1 MTVNDAISKL
11 RVMLGAATEEVKEV
25 KMDEHEGEDKKE
37 VKMAE
42 AQLVDGTEVYTEG
55 ELQAGAI
62 LFVRAGEG
70 ASEDPFAPEG
80 KHQTTDGLLI
90 TVGESGEITNVE
102 EASGEEESV
111 SEAEESF
118 EEEEEVIVKEK
129 DFDVEGLLEGIA
141 GMLEPYTEEIK
152 ELKEELSVLTSRFN
166 EVADE
171 PAAKKVSNTF
181 SQEKINKQSTSEAR
195 FERLVALRKSRK

>member
-25 KMDEHEGEDKKE
+25 VET
-37 VKMAE
+37 KMAE
-42 AQLVDGTEVYTEG
+42 ATLVDGTEVYTEG

-80 KHQTTDGLLI
+80 KHETTDGLLI
-90 TVGESGEITNVE
+90 TVGESGEITNIE
-102 EASGEEESV
+102 EKSGAEEDV
-111 SEAEESF
+111 REAEDTF

-129 DFDVEGLLEGIA
+129 DFDVEGMLEGIA
-141 GMLEPYTEEIK
+141 TMLEPYRDEIK

-171 PAAKKVSNTF
+171 PAAKKVANTF
-181 SQEKINKQSTSEAR
+181 SQEAQNRATTAEAR
-195 FERLVALRKSRK
+195 FERLVSLRKSRK

>member
-11 RVMLGAATEEVKEV
+11 RVMLGAATEEVKKVNMEEIEEKEEV
-25 KMDEHEGEDKKE
+25 K
-37 VKMAE
+37 VNMAE

-70 ASEDPFAPEG
+70 ADEDPFAPEG
-80 KHQTTDGLLI
+80 KHETTDGLLI

-102 EASGEEESV
+102 DKGSEESV
-111 SEAEESF
+111 SEAEETF

-181 SQEKINKQSTSEAR
+181 SQEKINKQSTAEAR
-195 FERLVALRKSRK
+195 FERLVALRQGRK

>member
-1 MTVNDAISKL
+1 MNVNQVITKL
-11 RVMLGAATEEVKEV
+11 KVMLGAEEVV
-25 KMDEHEGEDKKE
+25 E

-42 AQLVDGTEVYTEG
+42 AELVDGTQVYTEG

-80 KHQTTDGLLI
+80 KHETTDGKII

-111 SEAEESF
+111 EEAEETF
-118 EEEEEVIVKEK
+118 EDEDKDEKE
-129 DFDVEGLLEGIA
+129 FDAEGLIEAIA
-141 GMLEPYTEEIK
+141 EMIKPQAEIIE
-152 ELKEELSVLTSRFN
+152 ELKKELSVLTERF
-166 EVADE
+166 ESVANE
-171 PAAKKVSNTF
+171 PAAPKVTTNTF
-181 SQEKINKQSTSEAR
+181 KEVLEDKESKMAAR
-195 FERLVALRKSRK
+195 LDMLRSLRQK

>member
-1 MTVNDAISKL
+1 MNVNQVITKL
-11 RVMLGAATEEVKEV
+11 KVMLGAEEVV
-25 KMDEHEGEDKKE
+25 E

-42 AQLVDGTEVYTEG
+42 AELVDGTQVYSEG

-80 KHQTTDGLLI
+80 KHETTDGKII

-111 SEAEESF
+111 EEAEETF
-118 EEEEEVIVKEK
+118 EDEDKDEKE
-129 DFDVEGLLEGIA
+129 FDAEGLIEAIA
-141 GMLEPYTEEIK
+141 EMIKPQAEIIE
-152 ELKEELSVLTSRFN
+152 ELKKELSVLTERF
-166 EVADE
+166 ESVANE
-171 PAAKKVSNTF
+171 PAAPKVTTNTF
-181 SQEKINKQSTSEAR
+181 KEVLEDKESKMAAR
-195 FERLVALRKSRK
+195 LDMLRSLRQK